1 MAAPVMEAAAMFFA
15 RAALGACGNETLSSE
30 RQLDNALQSY
40 VPENKRAEIRGVLAT
55 RAFSLLTPCTQGKSS
70 LRIVSP
76 QDRLYRMQQAFARG
90 DLRSVRATVDTL
102 SDMRRASRPGD
113 LSLDYTYQE
122 AWLKTA
128 MGDTSGAIQQLDL
141 ALAALPTLSG
151 MALKEVGAAAA
162 VGRAITL
169 RADLANSQHDAPA
182 ATRWSAALVALWSG
196 ADAEL
201 QPTVSRMREL
211 AGLKK

>member
-1 MAAPVMEAAAMFFA
+1 
-15 RAALGACGNETLSSE
+15 
-30 RQLDNALQSY
+30 
-40 VPENKRAEIRGVLAT
+40 
-55 RAFSLLTPCTQGKSS
+55 
-70 LRIVSP
+70 
-76 QDRLYRMQQAFARG
+76 
-90 DLRSVRATVDTL
+90 
-102 SDMRRASRPGD
+102 MRRASRPGD

-128 MGDTSGAIQQLDL
+128 MGDTVGAIQQLDL
-141 ALAALPTLSG
+141 ALGALPTLSG